1 MAYIPPN
8 RQRTGAMQ
16 DFLDANQVFKSMKK
30 PDALVRPSSVRSA
43 PRHVDPN
50 TGMKDRRSGFAKG
63 LSRFSRIAST
73 TLRAGLGAAF
83 PAKTGAGIGGG
94 PLRIFTRSIMKPG
107 KPKSKKSLTIP
118 TTYSPRGSH

>member
-8 RQRTGAMQ
+8 RPRTGAMQ

-30 PDALVRPSSVRSA
+30 PDALVRPSSVRMA
-43 PRHVDPN
+43 PRGIDPN
-50 TGMKDRRSGFAKG
+50 TGMKDRRSGLQKG

-73 TLRAGLGAAF
+73 TLRAGLNAAF
-83 PAKTGAGIGGG
+83 PAKTGPGIGGG
-94 PLRIFTRSIMKPG
+94 PLRIFTRMKPG